1 MSFLHKLHNVAH
13 AVGEYVTP
21 VLNESA
27 FEERGVLTP
36 EEFVRAGDQL
46 VRMCPTWQWASGDP
60 SKKRGFLPDDK
71 QFLITRGVA
80 CEHRVRDLEATYSA
94 ELEVEGV
101 EGEDESWLATHNNSA
116 ADNGFARKKE
126 QQPLDLRSVEA
137 ALPKENEPTPS
148 PAPAP
153 APAPAS
159 KDSTEAASSKPEP
172 TENEDGFIDLDDFV
186 EEGLDSTNAGST
198 ENSNAKEQGKA
209 QNGDSLVEGS
219 GEADDGLVKMRTYDL
234 SITYD
239 KYYQTPRVWLHGYDE
254 QQQPLS
260 GEAVLEDIMQDYAN
274 KTVTIEPHPQLAG
287 GVRYASIHPCK
298 HADVMK
304 KIVAQLNEGGKKAD
318 PSQYLFIFLKFIQSV
333 IPTINYDNTIEV
345 AAQM

>member
-1 MSFLHKLHNVAH
+1 MSFMHKLHNVAH

-21 VLNESA
+21 VLQESA

-46 VRMCPTWQWASGDP
+46 VRTCPTWQWASGDP
-60 SKKRGFLPDDK
+60 SKKRSFLPDDK

-80 CEHRVRDLEATYSA
+80 CEHRVRDLEATYNA

-101 EGEDESWLATHNNSA
+101 DGEDDSWLATHNNTVGSTSNSA
-116 ADNGFARKKE
+116 GGKGSSNSSE
-126 QQPLDLRSVEA
+126 PLDLRSMESS
-137 ALPKENEPTPS
+137 LPAGDATPP
-148 PAPAP
+148 PAPGSDQEKDLSATGGEVDK
-153 APAPAS
+153 AIETS
-159 KDSTEAASSKPEP
+159 KKSGEEA

-186 EEGLDSTNAGST
+186 ENDLDDA
-198 ENSNAKEQGKA
+198 AQGDDTKPA
-209 QNGDSLVEGS
+209 DSQE
-219 GEADDGLVKMRTYDL
+219 DDDVIKMRTYDL

-254 QQQPLS
+254 QMQPLS

-345 AAQM
+345 AATM